1 MSDFNFKKKW
11 GQNFL
16 RNVDMVLT
24 LLTAAD
30 LQKEDRILEIG
41 PGDGA
46 VTEFVIENVDF
57 TLAVDID
64 PEAVNKLKEKF
75 GHYESFE
82 IKNISIMDVRLN
94 ELTSGYKINKIIGS
108 LPYNLS
114 KKIISKFCEYPDNV
128 FESCTFII
136 QKEVAHSYAGI
147 GKKGTFLNNLFQVS
161 NNIELIADIE
171 KSNFFPVPQV
181 DGSII
186 KFTPRKKLKIKPSE
200 YASYKKFLRNS
211 FRNPRKKLKKNLR
224 SIYKNYNWD
233 DIFNS
238 LDFKET
244 TRVEEL
250 SNDEI
255 IKLFELFNKI
265 SAKNKNN

>member
-1 MSDFNFKKKW
+1 MPDFNFKKKW

-16 RNVDMVLT
+16 RNVDIVLT
-24 LLTAAD
+24 LLTSAD
-30 LQKEDRILEIG
+30 LQEKDRILEIG

-46 VTEFVIENVDF
+46 VTEFVIENVTF

-64 PEAVNKLKEKF
+64 PKVVSYLTQKF
-75 GHYESFE
+75 GHYEKFE
-82 IKNISIMDVRLN
+82 IKNMSILDLDSK
-94 ELTSGYKINKIIGS
+94 EIKEQYKINKIIGS

-114 KKIISKFCEYPDNV
+114 KKIISKFCEYPDNTYD
-128 FESCTFII
+128 SCTFII

-147 GKKGTFLNNLFQVS
+147 GDKGTYLNHLYKVANK
-161 NNIELIADIE
+161 IELVTDIE
-171 KSNFFPVPQV
+171 KSNFYPVPQV

-186 KFTPRKKLKIKPSE
+186 KFTPLEKLKIKTSE
-200 YASYKKFLRNS
+200 YYSYKKFLRNA
-211 FRNPRKKLKKNLR
+211 FRNPRKKLKKNLK

-238 LDFKET
+238 LKFGEM

-250 SNDEI
+250 TNNEI
-255 IKLFELFNKI
+255 IKLFEIFNK
-265 SAKNKNN
+265 K